1 MRIQIKR
8 NSNIC
13 VANSEHSAR
22 ENARLF
28 LLSQLEQCQDGEIV
42 MCKYYKNGVDN
53 TNGIDALFGLS
64 NGTIFDNESIELLY
78 TECENIKTTVIPNAI
93 DTKINAINVGTI
105 SKANEFI
112 NSIGQA
118 NGLITATTSPV
129 SSNQVSYIDTTVE
142 SKLNIV
148 QDKIKVIKTSST
160 SMTIQPDTYY
170 VFGQVTSLN
179 ITLAASDSTYL
190 SEYMFQFT
198 CGSTAA
204 TLSLP
209 SSVKW
214 IETNPII
221 LQPNKIYQVT
231 IVNNLAVWSAYAK

>member
-1 MRIQIKR
+1 
-8 NSNIC
+8 
-13 VANSEHSAR
+13 
-22 ENARLF
+22 
-28 LLSQLEQCQDGEIV
+28 
-42 MCKYYKNGVDN
+42 
-53 TNGIDALFGLS
+53 
-64 NGTIFDNESIELLY
+64 
-78 TECENIKTTVIPNAI
+78 
-93 DTKINAINVGTI
+93 
-105 SKANEFI
+105 
-112 NSIGQA
+112 
-118 NGLITATTSPV
+118 
-129 SSNQVSYIDTTVE
+129 
-142 SKLNIV
+142 
-148 QDKIKVIKTSST
+148 
-160 SMTIQPDTYY
+160 MTIQPDTYY